1 MVPSLPLVSC
11 ESSMSVKKTLIE
23 KKSEISETKH
33 IPDLLFRCFS
43 EDSCFETSSLVEHF
57 FFSIFCSMLCR
68 QRYLIFLKQRTL
80 NEENGV
86 KG

>member
-57 FFSIFCSMLCR
+57 FFQFSVQCCVANVISFS
-68 QRYLIFLKQRTL
+68 
-80 NEENGV
+80 
-86 KG
+86 

>member
-57 FFSIFCSMLCR
+57 FFFNFLFNVVSPTLSH
-68 QRYLIFLKQRTL
+68 FLKTK
-80 NEENGV
+80 NT
-86 KG
+86 